1 MADAPNP
8 DPAAAAAAAQ
18 QTGLARA
25 FVEELRLFREGNAAG
40 DKQQGLP
47 SFQVDPDH
55 ADTVVEPWPGASF
68 NVPADIVELNQ
79 ERLNDAYRKDSF
91 LPRGATHQAIQVLA
105 SLCRAMGSPTEDAD
119 KNHAVLLEEMH
130 LTVITRATDEH
141 WAVWRLYIKRCLE
154 AMWAKRE
161 SGVGMAF
168 DIGKINE
175 SLLRKAERQC
185 NKPPGYVDDF
195 TRTTSTLVAD
205 LLRAEGDTIGKVG
218 AAMEALRDQSVYGPT
233 VAPLPSAAAPP
244 PSSKFQPTQPQ
255 ASSSSGGPSVPALKR
270 RERDWDD
277 MPFQRA
283 PPSYSPRDGGAI
295 PPKGP
300 RAGSDRPDRRPSL
313 YCPSIAWQQE
323 TAAGA
328 TTARSAALTVTQ
340 HSSVTAPSRSGSAWH
355 AFRVARLSPL
365 VAQTFETAL
374 RVLPASHQVRLAH
387 IVEGL
392 KTGFSV
398 GPLSLPNK
406 TVIAPNHFKNDQIDI
421 VRAWCD
427 KALKD
432 RYAHGPFAQS
442 DIEREVGPF
451 ISIPLLIVH
460 TSATSTKPEKNRVCF
475 NASWPR
481 LEHTDANAQAGEG
494 IKSINEEVKDEGWEC
509 EWFLLEE
516 VKTLLSTA
524 TTTATVMGFDL
535 SDAYQQVP
543 NLPAQRQRFVFSVEG
558 QFFVWVVGMFGI
570 ATMSAIFGQLCDV
583 LCAWLEHRFPSVRAR
598 HFADDHMVMRDAP
611 VPTEDEVY
619 EEVKFFGWK
628 VHPTKRFGWT
638 RQFALLGFTWDLDAG
653 TVAIGEE
660 KRDKYLRKLTIFQ
673 NKEKVTYR
681 DVSSMLGT

>member
-1 MADAPNP
+1 
-8 DPAAAAAAAQ
+8 AAAAAAAQ

-55 ADTVVEPWPGASF
+55 ADTVVEPWPGSSF
-68 NVPADIVELNQ
+68 NVPADIVELVRTGRRPPLIWLTVEALVSSEDGETRKPLTFPLNNKNQ

-313 YCPSIAWQQE
+313 YCTACCRWCDHDFRDCRQAFSPDLENLGKLGWRWKGKSVAFCDRFNRPIDCL
-323 TAAGA
+323 AAGNCSWGHYCSKCGA
-328 TTARSAALTVTQ
+328 DG
-340 HSSVTAPSRSGSAWH
+340 HP
-355 AFRVARLSPL
+355 
-365 VAQTFETAL
+365 
-374 RVLPASHQVRLAH
+374 
-387 IVEGL
+387 
-392 KTGFSV
+392 
-398 GPLSLPNK
+398 
-406 TVIAPNHFKNDQIDI
+406 
-421 VRAWCD
+421 
-427 KALKD
+427 ALKC
-432 RYAHGPFAQS
+432 HG
-442 DIEREVGPF
+442 
-451 ISIPLLIVH
+451 SI
-460 TSATSTKPEKNRVCF
+460 
-475 NASWPR
+475 
-481 LEHTDANAQAGEG
+481 
-494 IKSINEEVKDEGWEC
+494 
-509 EWFLLEE
+509 
-516 VKTLLSTA
+516 
-524 TTTATVMGFDL
+524 
-535 SDAYQQVP
+535 
-543 NLPAQRQRFVFSVEG
+543 
-558 QFFVWVVGMFGI
+558 
-570 ATMSAIFGQLCDV
+570 
-583 LCAWLEHRFPSVRAR
+583 
-598 HFADDHMVMRDAP
+598 
-611 VPTEDEVY
+611 
-619 EEVKFFGWK
+619 
-628 VHPTKRFGWT
+628 
-638 RQFALLGFTWDLDAG
+638 
-653 TVAIGEE
+653 
-660 KRDKYLRKLTIFQ
+660 
-673 NKEKVTYR
+673 
-681 DVSSMLGT
+681 

>member
-1 MADAPNP
+1 MVMAK
-8 DPAAAAAAAQ
+8 
-18 QTGLARA
+18 TMIEGWARMNRKSPKA
-25 FVEELRLFREGNAAG
+25 TLCAGRRRVRGNAAG

-55 ADTVVEPWPGASF
+55 ADTIVEPWPGASF
-68 NVPADIVELNQ
+68 NVPADIVELVRTGRRPPLIWLTVEALVSSEDGETRKPLTFPLNNKNQ

-105 SLCRAMGSPTEDAD
+105 SLCRALGSPTEDAD

-154 AMWAKRE
+154 AMWAKRK

-185 NKPPGYVDDF
+185 NKPPGYGNDF

-205 LLRAEGDTIGKVG
+205 LLRAEGDTTGKVG
-218 AAMEALRDQSVYGPT
+218 AAMEMLRDQSVYGPT
-233 VAPLPSAAAPP
+233 VAPLPSAAAPVS
-244 PSSKFQPTQPQ
+244 SSKFQPTQPQ

-277 MPFQRA
+277 VPFQRA

-295 PPKGP
+295 HPKGP
-300 RAGSDRPDRRPSL
+300 ALATTGPTVDRRSTVRPAAADATTTSEPVDRRSL
-313 YCPSIAWQQE
+313 PTSRISASWDGVGRASLSLSATDSTGPSIAWQQE

-340 HSSVTAPSRSGSAWH
+340 HSSVTAPSSSESACH

-406 TVIAPNHFKNDQIDI
+406 TVIAPNHFKNEQIEI
-421 VRAWCD
+421 VRMWCD
-427 KALKD
+427 KALED
-432 RYAHGPFAQS
+432 GHAHGPFAQS

-460 TSATSTKPEKNRVCF
+460 TPATSTKPEKNRLCF

-509 EWFLLEE
+509 EWFILEE
-516 VKTLLSTA
+516 VKCSSTEQPSA
-524 TTTATVMGFDL
+524 SSSARGTRDEIGQGHWTQTGSGILQSVKQY
-535 SDAYQQVP
+535 DA
-543 NLPAQRQRFVFSVEG
+543 
-558 QFFVWVVGMFGI
+558 
-570 ATMSAIFGQLCDV
+570 D
-583 LCAWLEHRFPSVRAR
+583 
-598 HFADDHMVMRDAP
+598 
-611 VPTEDEVY
+611 
-619 EEVKFFGWK
+619 
-628 VHPTKRFGWT
+628 
-638 RQFALLGFTWDLDAG
+638 
-653 TVAIGEE
+653 
-660 KRDKYLRKLTIFQ
+660 
-673 NKEKVTYR
+673 
-681 DVSSMLGT
+681 